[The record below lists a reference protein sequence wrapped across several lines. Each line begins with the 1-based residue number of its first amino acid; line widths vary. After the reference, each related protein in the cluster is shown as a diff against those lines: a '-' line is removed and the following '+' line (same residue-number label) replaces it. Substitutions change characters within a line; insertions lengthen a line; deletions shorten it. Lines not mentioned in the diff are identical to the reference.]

1 MNLFLYSNLL
11 TPELNNEL
19 AALFDC
25 EGKSMAVIPSQ
36 TGPKTEYY
44 FEKLKA
50 VFSPIGITHFKLVS
64 IDTDTP
70 ITELRSLLESVD
82 SIFLSGGDTHYL
94 QKHIMQPDIAALIR
108 ALADAGKLII
118 GQSAG
123 AIVLTP
129 TTRTSDLLGDE
140 PSNTSGNYDGL
151 HLSDFE
157 FVPHFEPEK
166 SLATV
171 VAYTE
176 ATTRTVIAASENCA
190 VGVKG
195 AEIKLF
201 GDEPNIVVFN

>member
-11 TPELNNEL
+11 TPELNGGL
-19 AALFDC
+19 ATLFDC
-25 EGKSMAVIPSQ
+25 KGKSMAIIPSQ

-50 VFSPIGITHFKLVS
+50 VFAPIGITRFILVS
-64 IDTDTP
+64 IDTEKP
-70 ITELRSLLESVD
+70 LTELRTLLDSVD
-82 SIFLSGGDTHYL
+82 CIFLSGGDTHYL

-108 ALADAGKLII
+108 AQADAGKLII

-140 PSNTSGNYDGL
+140 PRNTSGNYDGL

-166 SLATV
+166 SLAAVT
-171 VAYTE
+171 AYAKT
-176 ATTRTVIAASENCA
+176 TTRTVIAASENCA

-195 AEIKLF
+195 TEMKLF
-201 GDEPNIVVFN
+201 GDEPNIVVLN